1 VFNLVVL
8 KQTKHVF
15 QKEQLF

>member
-8 KQTKHVF
+8 KQMKHVF